1 MEDRIQMLQE
11 LLRKGVVTEE
21 QYDNLL
27 VSISEVE
34 KLEKDKSVQSVFG
47 RAARQ
52 YVDDA
57 LSGEQRML
65 SLEDYNVNLDS
76 SLFIPKETLYRMMS
90 RQVVA
95 ALDRGGIID
104 IPTDPDLAYNLPQG
118 EETLTEEAY
127 AKFPPIS

>member
-1 MEDRIQMLQE
+1 MLQE

-57 LSGEQRML
+57 LSGEHRML
-65 SLEDYNVNLDS
+65 SLEDYNVNLDRS
-76 SLFIPKETLYRMMS
+76 PFIPKETLYRMMS
-90 RQVVA
+90 R
-95 ALDRGGIID
+95 
-104 IPTDPDLAYNLPQG
+104 
-118 EETLTEEAY
+118 
-127 AKFPPIS
+127 